1 MESITLKIDLE
12 TLNKMETF
20 YQEIINREPK
30 GDYILWSCKTIDE
43 VNITIFTSKK
53 GLKAFFTGEN
63 CLNEA
68 RIWNSEATY
77 NQKKEKIEYNW
88 LYLDNQIGS
97 DEVGT
102 GDFFGPIIVV
112 ASYIKKEDIPFLRE
126 LKVNDSKKLTD
137 DKILEIVPKLLD
149 KIVFSKLTCS
159 NTKYNQLVNQG
170 YSMNKIKAI
179 LHNHAINKVK
189 EKINNQN
196 VECFIDQFCD
206 VDLYYNYLQYEEQV
220 TTKNITFHTKGESYY
235 PSIAVSSMIARYCFL
250 KEIDLISDKYQI
262 EIIKGASKKTDQC
275 AEEFYQKYG
284 LEELK
289 KVVKINFKNYQELI
303 ENSK

>member
-1 MESITLKIDLE
+1 
-12 TLNKMETF
+12 
-20 YQEIINREPK
+20 
-30 GDYILWSCKTIDE
+30 
-43 VNITIFTSKK
+43 
-53 GLKAFFTGEN
+53 
-63 CLNEA
+63 
-68 RIWNSEATY
+68 
-77 NQKKEKIEYNW
+77 
-88 LYLDNQIGS
+88 
-97 DEVGT
+97 
-102 GDFFGPIIVV
+102 
-112 ASYIKKEDIPFLRE
+112 
-126 LKVNDSKKLTD
+126 
-137 DKILEIVPKLLD
+137 
-149 KIVFSKLTCS
+149 
-159 NTKYNQLVNQG
+159 
-170 YSMNKIKAI
+170 MNKIKAI

-250 KEIDLISDKYQI
+250 KEIDLISDKYKI